1 MRSAPMVHILSVDQ
15 FFDSSITKAL
25 FARATELKLMA
36 RWQYPKPLAGKII
49 ATLFYEPS
57 TRTRLSFEAAVTL
70 LGGQV
75 ITTESAGHFS
85 SASKGET
92 LEDTIRVVSGYAD
105 AIVLRHNEVGAAQR
119 AAAVSSTPIIN
130 AGDGAGEHP
139 TQALLDLFTIQESKG
154 SVDGLNIGLV
164 GDLKYG
170 RTVHSLT
177 RLLTLYECNIVG
189 IAPEPLGLPAEY
201 VSGKVR
207 HVTAWD
213 DVINQLDVI
222 YMTRIQ
228 KERFASESDYE
239 QHKDGFLLDAAVMR
253 RAKHDAIIMHPLP
266 RVGEIAPEVDSDP
279 RALYFTQAKNGLFVR
294 MALLELLLGGM
305 QLC

>member
-1 MRSAPMVHILSVDQ
+1 MTECLVSWSNRFHPNNQEVLVRSVPMVHILSVDQ

-119 AAAVSSTPIIN
+119 AAPDRPPRSCPTCSTESKAGWTARRRSSSSTR
-130 AGDGAGEHP
+130 AGWC
-139 TQALLDLFTIQESKG
+139 S
-154 SVDGLNIGLV
+154 
-164 GDLKYG
+164 
-170 RTVHSLT
+170 
-177 RLLTLYECNIVG
+177 
-189 IAPEPLGLPAEY
+189 
-201 VSGKVR
+201 
-207 HVTAWD
+207 TA
-213 DVINQLDVI
+213 Q
-222 YMTRIQ
+222 TSPRS
-228 KERFASESDYE
+228 FAS
-239 QHKDGFLLDAAVMR
+239 G
-253 RAKHDAIIMHPLP
+253 
-266 RVGEIAPEVDSDP
+266 
-279 RALYFTQAKNGLFVR
+279 
-294 MALLELLLGGM
+294 
-305 QLC
+305 